1 MAGGIERRPP
11 NPIESLL
18 VNVILLLLLASK
30 CFYGVLQLSHWG
42 ICIFLACDDFDF
54 IDIEE
59 AIELYN
65 GKI

>member
-11 NPIESLL
+11 IPIESLL
-18 VNVILLLLLASK
+18 VNG
-30 CFYGVLQLSHWG
+30 FTEYFNLSHWG

-59 AIELYN
+59 AIELYKLVN
-65 GKI
+65 FEICNVNQRF